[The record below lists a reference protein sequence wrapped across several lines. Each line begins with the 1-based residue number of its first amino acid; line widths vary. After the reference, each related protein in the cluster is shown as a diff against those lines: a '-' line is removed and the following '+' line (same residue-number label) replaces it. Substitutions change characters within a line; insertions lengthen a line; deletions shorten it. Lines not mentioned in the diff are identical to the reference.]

1 MENSKMFRCRL
12 DTYSSFNW
20 RNDHL
25 RKGTEKKPTE
35 NETKSRI
42 SKEVGFQKLETE
54 NCQIQDDFTTKMKA
68 NSTRMF
74 HHMSKR
80 RTGKDGVG
88 ILGSKIKL
96 NLDIV
101 KNVNGYIKFL
111 ITAVLNLGQK

>member
-1 MENSKMFRCRL
+1 
-12 DTYSSFNW
+12 
-20 RNDHL
+20 
-25 RKGTEKKPTE
+25 
-35 NETKSRI
+35 
-42 SKEVGFQKLETE
+42 
-54 NCQIQDDFTTKMKA
+54 MKA

-80 RTGKDGVG
+80 RTGKDRVG